1 MLAAMLAGA
10 ILAAAE
16 PAATPPSAAPP
27 ATAKAPTAK
36 VSDPNALVCH
46 SEQLPGSRLST
57 RVCMTQ
63 AEAERRRQM
72 DRQGLN
78 AAQAQSGKPA
88 DAMMMTPH

>member
-1 MLAAMLAGA
+1 MLGLWLAGA

-27 ATAKAPTAK
+27 AIAKAPAAK
-36 VSDPNALVCH
+36 LPDPNALVCH
-46 SEQLPGSRLST
+46 SEPLPGSRLST
-57 RVCMTQ
+57 RVCMTK
-63 AEAERRRQM
+63 AEAEARRQR

-78 AAQAQSGKPA
+78 AAQAQYGKPA